1 MPSERGGFRV
11 CYGLGPD
18 FRFDSKPEVA
28 AFLFNVIRLM
38 SKMFSG
44 LLPVRSRTGN
54 PDPAHNTLWTL
65 LFQMALG
72 CIMLSSVV
80 WENTSAQNALVL
92 KKTRH
97 NASTKRDYSKYKR
110 HIIELFW
117 TLSNWIKFRNYK
129 KYKTNWLLVC
139 LSQYIKN
146 K

>member
-54 PDPAHNTLWTL
+54 PDLANNTLKPP
-65 LFQMALG
+65 
-72 CIMLSSVV
+72 LSDGIRLY
-80 WENTSAQNALVL
+80 NA
-92 KKTRH
+92 
-97 NASTKRDYSKYKR
+97 
-110 HIIELFW
+110 I
-117 TLSNWIKFRNYK
+117 
-129 KYKTNWLLVC
+129 
-139 LSQYIKN
+139 
-146 K
+146 